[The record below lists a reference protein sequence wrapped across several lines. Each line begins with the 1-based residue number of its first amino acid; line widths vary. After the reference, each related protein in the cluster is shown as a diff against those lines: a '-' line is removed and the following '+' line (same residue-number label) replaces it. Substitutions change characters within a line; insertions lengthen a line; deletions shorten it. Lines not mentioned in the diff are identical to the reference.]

1 MRQYTNK
8 EIWGV
13 SYPILLSL
21 LAQNVINVTDTAFL
35 GHVGEV
41 ALGAAAMGGLFYI
54 CIFTVAFGFST
65 GSQILIARRNGERNY
80 TAVGPVMIQ
89 GMMFLLL
96 MALLMFLFSKMFG
109 GSIVRLLVSSEA
121 IYEGTMEFLDWRV
134 YGFFFSF
141 ASVIFRA
148 FYIGVTRTKVLTLN
162 AFIMAITN
170 VVLDYALI
178 FGKWG
183 LPELGIAGAAI
194 ASVLAEAVSILFL
207 LLYTFFA
214 IDLKKYA
221 LNRFHSFDFGL
232 LGRILSISCFTMLQY
247 FLSMA
252 TWFVFFV
259 AVERLGQRELAIA
272 NIVRSIYV
280 VMLIPVN
287 ALATTTNSLV
297 SNAIGAGG
305 IRYVIPLIRKIALF
319 SFLIMLA
326 MVLFMGLF
334 PHYPLSVY
342 TSDVSLVTDSVSSVY
357 VVCGA
362 MLIASLAMVIFNGI
376 SGTGNTQ
383 AALLLET
390 VTIVVYA
397 SAIILIGM
405 VFKASIATC
414 FTVEIIYYSL
424 LLVCSCVYFKKAKW
438 QNKRIE
444 IHRKIRTFATSILII
459 CNLNIICSTI

>member
-170 VVLDYALI
+170 VV
-178 FGKWG
+178 
-183 LPELGIAGAAI
+183 
-194 ASVLAEAVSILFL
+194 
-207 LLYTFFA
+207 
-214 IDLKKYA
+214 
-221 LNRFHSFDFGL
+221 R
-232 LGRILSISCFTMLQY
+232 SISGL
-247 FLSMA
+247 
-252 TWFVFFV
+252 VFMVV
-259 AVERLGQRELAIA
+259 AAFA
-272 NIVRSIYV
+272 STCS
-280 VMLIPVN
+280 
-287 ALATTTNSLV
+287 ALV
-297 SNAIGAGG
+297 SNLIGAGHEDA
-305 IRYVIPLIRKIALF
+305 VMPTIRKHVGLVFLIVLPMVALF
-319 SFLIMLA
+319 A
-326 MVLFMGLF
+326 LF
-334 PHYPLSVY
+334 PRMILGVY
-342 TSDVSLVTDSVSSVY
+342 TNIPDLITASIPSLWVY
-357 VVCGA
+357 CTTPL
-362 MLIASLAMVIFNGI
+362 LIAPGNIYFQAV
-376 SGTGNTQ
+376 SGTGNTRM
-383 AALLLET
+383 AFMLE
-390 VTIVVYA
+390 
-397 SAIILIGM
+397 L
-405 VFKASIATC
+405 AT
-414 FTVEIIYYSL
+414 L
-424 LLVCSCVYFKKAKW
+424 CVYTLYIYVIIQHLRFDVAW
-438 QNKRIE
+438 CWTSEHVYGLCIFVACYAYMRRGRWRLGRI
-444 IHRKIRTFATSILII
+444 
-459 CNLNIICSTI
+459 